1 MTAIV
6 ESTVREPPSAVAPRL
21 DEESF
26 RALSEAGF
34 DALFVH
40 EAGTILMANEAMCEL
55 YRAPP
60 GGLVGRSMFDFVA
73 PQSRVEVGARVA
85 AALTETFEGWGL
97 RADGASFPVEVR
109 ARSVTFDGKA
119 VRLVAVRDLTQ
130 RKRFETSLVLADR
143 LAALGTVAAGVAHE
157 INNPLA
163 YILLNLELARNAL
176 GRGPTVSEEARQ
188 AALGAI
194 GVAAEGA
201 THIER
206 VVGEVRTLARDSL
219 HEGGSSDL
227 VKVVTFAC
235 SLVKHHLQDRATLEV
250 DAEPVPP
257 VMGTDTR
264 LGQVLLNLLMN
275 AAQAIPRG
283 SPELHRVTVRVRPE
297 GARHVVLEVADT
309 GEGVA
314 PELLAHIFEP
324 FVTTKVQGDGLG
336 LGLSIAHGIVTS
348 FGGTIVAESVLR
360 EGSTFRVRLPIAP

>member
-1 MTAIV
+1 MTAMV
-6 ESTVREPPSAVAPRL
+6 ERIAHDRAGAPRL

-40 EAGTILMANEAMCEL
+40 DAGTILMANEAMSEL
-55 YRAPP
+55 YRVPH

-85 AALTETFEGWGL
+85 AALTETFEGFGL

-109 ARSVTFDGKA
+109 ARSVTFDGKT
-119 VRLVAVRDLTQ
+119 VRLVAVRDLSQ

-163 YILLNLELARNAL
+163 YILLNLGLAKTAL
-176 GRGPTVSEEARQ
+176 DRGPTVTEDARQ
-188 AALGAI
+188 TALGAI
-194 GVAAEGA
+194 AVAVEGA

-206 VVGEVRTLARDSL
+206 VVGEVRSLARDSPL
-219 HEGGSSDL
+219 DGGSSDL
-227 VKVVTFAC
+227 GKVVTFAC
-235 SLVKHHLQDRATLEV
+235 SLVKHQLHDRAMLEV
-250 DAEPVPP
+250 DVEPVPR
-257 VMGTDTR
+257 VVGTDTR

-275 AAQAIPRG
+275 AAQAVPRG
-283 SPELHRVTVRVRPE
+283 TPELHRVTVRVRPD

-309 GEGVA
+309 GEGIPA
-314 PELLAHIFEP
+314 ELLSHVFEP

-348 FGGTIVAESVLR
+348 FGGSIVAES
-360 EGSTFRVRLPIAP
+360 EAHKGSTFRVRLPLAP